1 MENLQKKMKGIV
13 LNTVLE
19 LLEKDN
25 KITAL
30 QLKDIL
36 AEKYP
41 KSNWESIF
49 VSEWLI
55 EFVLKGVISYKICL
69 DPLCRIYYNP
79 TKECSYKPNVDKPS
93 KTTKSTKT
101 KKDKWSTSARISKTK
116 ALGMMMNNKGRFFSV
131 QFVKKADKT
140 LRTMNCQYLPG
151 QVVNLGVVKVKE
163 ACLVRSKDPNPIRS
177 FDLHTL
183 KKVSIGGQVYNVK

>member
-55 EFVLKGVISYKICL
+55 EFVLKGVISYKIC
-69 DPLCRIYYNP
+69 
-79 TKECSYKPNVDKPS
+79 KKS
-93 KTTKSTKT
+93 K
-101 KKDKWSTSARISKTK
+101 
-116 ALGMMMNNKGRFFSV
+116 
-131 QFVKKADKT
+131 
-140 LRTMNCQYLPG
+140 
-151 QVVNLGVVKVKE
+151 
-163 ACLVRSKDPNPIRS
+163 
-177 FDLHTL
+177 
-183 KKVSIGGQVYNVK
+183 